1 MAKPAK
7 TNKVD
12 LGPKVASY
20 PMPMSLIGAN
30 VNGKANF
37 LAAAWYTSLSYNPPR
52 VAVALNK
59 THYTNQGIKTNKT
72 FSLNIPS
79 EDLLKATDYCGIVTG
94 AKTDKSDIFAVFYGK
109 LETAPM
115 ISECPVSF
123 ECKLEKVIDNSSHE
137 LFIGEI
143 VSTFTE
149 EKYLTN
155 DLIDLKKI
163 KPFMLSF
170 QDQRYFGLG
179 TLKGKAW
186 RESKNTNPKIICY

>member
-1 MAKPAK
+1 MAKPIK

-12 LGPKVASY
+12 IGPKVASY

-30 VNGKANF
+30 VEGKANF

-79 EDLLKATDYCGIVTG
+79 EDLLKATDYCGMVTG
-94 AKTDKSDIFAVFYGK
+94 VKTDKSTMFEVFYGQLK
-109 LETAPM
+109 TAPM

-123 ECKLEKVIDNSSHE
+123 ECKLEKVIDNASHE
-137 LFIGEI
+137 LFMGEI

-155 DLIDLKKI
+155 DVIDFIKV

-170 QDQRYFGLG
+170 QDQSYFGLG
-179 TLKGKAW
+179 ELKGKAW
-186 RESKNTNPKIICY
+186 REGQNYKP

>member
-1 MAKPAK
+1 MAKPVK
-7 TNKVD
+7 NNKID

-20 PMPMSLIGAN
+20 PMPMSLIGAK
-30 VNGKANF
+30 VDGKANF

-72 FSLNIPS
+72 FSLCIPS
-79 EDLLKATDYCGIVTG
+79 EDLIKTTDYCGIATG
-94 AKTDKSDIFAVFYGK
+94 AKTDKSEVFEVFYGK

-115 ISECPVSF
+115 ISECPVSI
-123 ECKLEKVIDNSSHE
+123 ECKLENVIDKGSHE

-155 DLIDLKKI
+155 GAVDLAKI

-170 QDQRYFGLG
+170 NDQSYFKLG
-179 TLKGKAW
+179 ALTGKAW
-186 RESKNTNPKIICY
+186 REGKNYKP

>member
-1 MAKPAK
+1 MAKAVNS
-7 TNKVD
+7 NKVD

-30 VNGKANF
+30 VDGKANF

-79 EDLLKATDYCGIVTG
+79 EDLLKATDYCGIATG
-94 AKTDKSDIFAVFYGK
+94 AKTDKSNVFDFFYGQ

-115 ISECPVSF
+115 ISKCPVSF
-123 ECKLEKVIDNSSHE
+123 ECRLEKVIDSTSHE

-149 EKYLTN
+149 ERYLTN
-155 DLIDLKKI
+155 GVVDFKKV

-170 QDQRYFGLG
+170 QDQHYFGLG
-179 TLKGKAW
+179 ELKGKAW
-186 RESKNTNPKIICY
+186 RDGKDYKP

>member
-1 MAKPAK
+1 MTKPKK

-30 VNGKANF
+30 VDGKANF

-72 FSLNIPS
+72 FSLCIPS
-79 EDLLKATDYCGIVTG
+79 EDLLKATDYCGIMTG
-94 AKTDKSDIFAVFYGK
+94 TKTDKSEVFAVFYGK

-115 ISECPVSF
+115 ISECPISF
-123 ECKLEKVIDNSSHE
+123 ECKLEKVVDNNSHE

-143 VSTFTE
+143 VSTLTE
-149 EKYLTN
+149 ERFLTN
-155 DLIDLKKI
+155 GVIDFKKI

-170 QDQRYFGLG
+170 QDQSYFGLG
-179 TLKGKAW
+179 ELKGKAW
-186 RESKNTNPKIICY
+186 REGKNYKP

>member
-1 MAKPAK
+1 MAKPVK

-30 VNGKANF
+30 IDGKANF
-37 LAAAWYTSLSYNPPR
+37 LAAAWYTSLSYDPPR

-59 THYTNQGIKTNKT
+59 IHYTNQGIKTNNT
-72 FSLNIPS
+72 FSLCIPS
-79 EDLLKATDYCGIVTG
+79 EDLLNATDYCGMVTG
-94 AKTDKSDIFAVFYGK
+94 AKTDKSDVFAVFYGK

-115 ISECPVSF
+115 ISECPVCF
-123 ECKLEKVIDNSSHE
+123 ECKLEKVVDNSTHE

-155 DLIDLKKI
+155 GVVDLKKI

-170 QDQRYFGLG
+170 QDQSYFGLG
-179 TLKGKAW
+179 ELQGKAW
-186 RESKNTNPKIICY
+186 REGKNYKP